1 MARNSTQKFEPV
13 ITLNSKAAE
22 DALEGLKIRAKQV
35 RDALNE
41 AGKAGD
47 TKKVKELDRELRS
60 ISSSQ
65 RLLRT
70 QTYDYNNVLKSL
82 NTSTIKALEKA
93 SRALKNEIK
102 ELTPGTEQFV
112 AKSKQLE
119 LVRGRLDHLNGRVK
133 ETHNWL
139 SRAGNTFNKYWGILT
154 AAAASVAGISMS
166 LRGAAQEAAK
176 MDDIYSDVM
185 KTTGLLRE
193 EVVELNEEFKKLNT
207 RTSREDLNALAR
219 DAGKLGISA
228 KEDVLQFVRAA
239 NQINVA
245 LGEDLGEG
253 AIRNIGKI
261 SEVFQ
266 KTKELGIEKA
276 FLSIGSA
283 INALGQASTASEQYL
298 VDFTQRLS
306 GASYQAGLSVQDLLG
321 WGSALDQTGN
331 KVEMAATAFQNFIMK
346 MFADTSTFAKIAGVS
361 LQDFSSLLQTDV
373 NQAIITVLTAMREK
387 GGFAQLVPIFKEMG
401 TDGARAISVLSSL
414 ANNLG
419 LVTEAQKLSNIE
431 YQKATS
437 LTNEYN
443 VKNENMQAQLEKAKK
458 KFKDQVITLGEQLSP
473 AFLKST
479 NAGTLFLKFLMSLNK
494 EIVYS
499 VVALTGAYIAY
510 RSWNTIV
517 SFGRGIMA
525 AARAANLL
533 FAASMALVTG
543 NTVRA
548 TIAWNMFKASLN
560 TTVIF
565 AVLAAITALGYGL
578 YKLITYQ
585 TELEKATRN
594 FYAETA
600 KAERSAGQ
608 LLDVLR
614 KSAVGS
620 REYKEALEA
629 LQRDYGPYINSLIDE
644 KGALNNIETAR
655 VEINKA
661 IAETIALRIQEQSI
675 NDIATRAIE
684 KQAIYYQKMVSVLIK
699 QGGLSEDLARITAK
713 SFTEAIKSGK
723 SMSDAFSVVEK
734 KIEKTKSS
742 LFNKSAFINFVESYS
757 DMVTDIAQINKE
769 FDFYTP
775 SDNSFNVP
783 IPGGESSA
791 DFKARRLEEEK
802 KKKKIE
808 ADIAAMTDEEREKQF
823 KKELERIEED
833 SKKILVILKQ
843 GLYEQTITQQDYED
857 ASLINS
863 IAFLEKKLQLHKK
876 YAKSTADIEAEYYD
890 SLQKGSQSAIR
901 RAEEADKIGETWLR
915 KLQNYKDEIWDE
927 DKEIERIIKESQEK
941 HQKMRADAQKI
952 HEEFENSTWK
962 KELKRK
968 KAELKESYEAQLI
981 TTEQYEWKMSEIRI
995 EYATKMASAI
1005 NDIVSSIAE
1014 LYNTIR
1020 DAEFAKLERQK
1031 EEELR
1036 LYGDSAD
1043 KRAEIEQKYE
1053 QQKLELQVEYADKDM
1068 AVKILQTMSAGA
1080 LAIMQAWA
1088 TLPTPVAAVMTG
1100 VIAGINAMQIAT
1112 IVAQRNALKS
1122 SFQSNSG
1129 SGVRNINVDGYHDGG
1144 FTDRDYS
1151 DKKPVGVVHANEWV
1165 APAQMVRANP
1175 LVFASLEKERVS
1187 KYTMYSPVKQY
1198 ASGGFTSPQSG
1209 DSAQMREMLK
1219 ELAMLL
1225 KSLRDNPIRGYVVL
1239 SDINQSNDLVNR
1251 LKEEGSL

>member
-65 RLLRT
+65 RQLRT

-154 AAAASVAGISMS
+154 AAAASVAGISMA

-361 LQDFSSLLQTDV
+361 LQDFSTLLQTDV

-414 ANNLG
+414 ANNIG

-499 VVALTGAYIAY
+499 VVAITGAYIAY

-517 SFGRGIMA
+517 TFGNGIISA
-525 AARAANLL
+525 GRIANLL
-533 FAASMALVTG
+533 LAGSLATVQGNAGRAAA
-543 NTVRA
+543 
-548 TIAWNMFKASLN
+548 AWRTLN
-560 TTVIF
+560 TTISTTGIG
-565 AVLAAITALGYGL
+565 ALITAIAALGYGL
-578 YKLITYQ
+578 YKLITYE

-614 KSAVGS
+614 KSASGS

-644 KGALNNIETAR
+644 NGVLKNIETAR
-655 VEINKA
+655 VLINNA
-661 IAETIALRIQEQSI
+661 IRETIALRLQEQSI
-675 NDIATRAIE
+675 NEAVSKSLDQQS
-684 KQAIYYQKMVSVLIK
+684 KYYEKMVNKLIK
-699 QGGLSEDLARITAK
+699 QGGLTEEVSRITAK
-713 SFTEAIKSGK
+713 SFTDNIKAGLSYEEAFSRVEQQISKTRNVAFNTEPFQSFTNHYKQMILDIEAI
-723 SMSDAFSVVEK
+723 
-734 KIEKTKSS
+734 
-742 LFNKSAFINFVESYS
+742 NKR
-757 DMVTDIAQINKE
+757 
-769 FDFYTP
+769 FDFLTP
-775 SDNSFNVP
+775 TDNTFDVP
-783 IPGGESSA
+783 LPGGESSA
-791 DFKARRLEEEK
+791 DFKARRIREEAEK
-802 KKKKIE
+802 KKVE
-808 ADIAAMTDEEREKQF
+808 AEIAAKTDEEREKQF
-823 KKELERIEED
+823 KKELERMEEE
-833 SKKILVILKQ
+833 SKKILVILKK

-857 ASLINS
+857 ASLINT

-876 YAKSTADIEAEYYD
+876 YAKSTADIEGDYYD

-901 RAEEADKIGETWLR
+901 RAEEAGKIGETWLR

-927 DKEIERIIKESQEK
+927 DKEIERIIKESEEK
-941 HQKMRADAQKI
+941 QKKMRADAQKI

-968 KAELKESYEAQLI
+968 KAELKELYEAQLI

-995 EYATKMASAI
+995 EYAAKMASAI

-1088 TLPTPVAAVMTG
+1088 TLPTPEAAVMTG

-1175 LVFASLEKERVS
+1175 MVFASLEKERVS
-1187 KYTMYSPVKQY
+1187 KYTMYSPVKQF
-1198 ASGGFTSPQSG
+1198 ASGGFTSPQSE
-1209 DSAQMREMLK
+1209 DNSQMREMLK
-1219 ELAMLL
+1219 ELATLL

-1239 SDINQSNDLVNR
+1239 SEINKSNELVNR
-1251 LKEEGSL
+1251 FKEEGSL